1 MESIDENFS
10 KSAFGITETSRQ
22 HLMETAKWAQFL
34 AILGFVGLGLMIVG
48 ALFLMSVGSQVQS
61 MGFRGND
68 DVPFGMI
75 AFIYVVMAVLFFF
88 PMFYLFKFA
97 IKMKEALG
105 SSSPITF
112 DEATGF
118 LKSHYKFNGIFAIII
133 LSIYVLLIL
142 IAVLAAMTGM

>member
-10 KSAFGITETSRQ
+10 KSSFGITETSRQ
-22 HLMETAKWAQFL
+22 NLMETAKWAQFL

-48 ALFLMSVGSQVQS
+48 ALFMMSMSSQMQS
-61 MGFRGND
+61 MGMRGNQG
-68 DVPFGMI
+68 VPFGLV

-97 IKMKEALG
+97 VTMKDALG

-118 LKSHYKFNGIFAIII
+118 LKSHYKFNGIMAIII
-133 LSIYVLLIL
+133 LSIYVLIIL
-142 IAVLAAMTGM
+142 MALFAAMSGV

>member
-10 KSAFGITETSRQ
+10 KSTFGITETSRKN
-22 HLMETAKWAQFL
+22 LMETAKWAQFL
-34 AILGFVGLGLMIVG
+34 SILGFVGLGLMIVG
-48 ALFLMSVGSQVQS
+48 ALFMMSMSSRMQS
-61 MGFRGND
+61 MGMPGNQ
-68 DVPFGMI
+68 DVPFGVI

-97 IKMKEALG
+97 MKMKDALG

-142 IAVLAAMTGM
+142 LAVFGAMTGR